1 MNRTR
6 ARMAGEDPEVLQL
19 LLEDKYRY
27 MGPEDLDLIDYDPI
41 PGEDVDQEDYQRA
54 LEADEIYPANV
65 EPHQIGYEEWVTQQ
79 LALLKQRHPKATP
92 LELLSM
98 AMQ

>member
-27 MGPEDLDLIDYDPI
+27 MGPEDLDRIDYDPI
-41 PGEDVDQEDYQRA
+41 PGESVDQEDYQRA
-54 LEADEIYPANV
+54 LEADEIYPASV
-65 EPHQIGYEEWVTQQ
+65 EPRQIGHEEWIAQQ
-79 LALLKQRHPKATP
+79 LALLKRRYPQATA
-92 LELLSM
+92 LELLGM
-98 AMQ
+98 AM